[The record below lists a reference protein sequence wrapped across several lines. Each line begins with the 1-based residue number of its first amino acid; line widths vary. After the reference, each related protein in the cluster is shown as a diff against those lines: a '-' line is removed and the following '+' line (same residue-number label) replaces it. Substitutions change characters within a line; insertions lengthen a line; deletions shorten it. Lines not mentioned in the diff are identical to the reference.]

1 MASINKKL
9 VTEKRNPKST
19 KIDEMKTE
27 EILSVINSEDKKV
40 AKAVEKEIKN
50 IKKAV
55 NITVE
60 NMRNN
65 GRIIYIGAGTS
76 GRLGILDAA
85 ECKPTFKIEDGK
97 VIGILA
103 GGKEA
108 MFESKENVEDDK
120 KLGAE
125 RISSYDLNKNDTVF
139 GITASGR
146 TPFVLGAVK
155 EARKN
160 NNFIVGLSCTENSKL
175 SRLCDVAISPIVG
188 PEVLTGSTRMKAGTA
203 QKMVLNMFSTTV
215 MIKLGKVYCNLMVD
229 LNPQN
234 EKLRN
239 RAQEI
244 FNIITSANKTDAK
257 KFLEKANYNLKE
269 AIVMY
274 EKNINRE
281 EAKKVLKDNNGIL
294 RNVLG

>member
-274 EKNINRE
+274 EKNINRD